1 MCVTVQC
8 SFNTGRLHP
17 RLKTKPGGSLWK
29 CTRTIRGTLTPS
41 QVFNNWS
48 LNITK
53 CQLKHMSIFW
63 IVPVEGLSDL
73 KLQDFRHLSSFQG
86 GLAETLPSD
95 GSVGPLFAC
104 IIKKQVA
111 VQIFIVH
118 HSNFDNFCIYTNL
131 ISSSL
136 SDLGTVTGS
145 FSHIAPMKRTQL
157 GEKIVLL
164 HQCNDGNATHQ
175 IHCLCSLMDL

>member
-1 MCVTVQC
+1 M
-8 SFNTGRLHP
+8 L
-17 RLKTKPGGSLWK
+17 
-29 CTRTIRGTLTPS
+29 
-41 QVFNNWS
+41 
-48 LNITK
+48 
-53 CQLKHMSIFW
+53 
-63 IVPVEGLSDL
+63 PVEGLSGL

-111 VQIFIVH
+111 VQIFIIH
-118 HSNFDNFCIYTNL
+118 HSNVDNFCIYTNL